1 MGNIGIFYGSSGGNT
16 ARVAG
21 RIATKLGAVG
31 DSDIYD
37 VGKAKAEHLTPYDVL
52 LLGSSTWGMG
62 DLQDDWEGFLKT
74 VAAADLSG
82 KKVALFGC
90 GDALSYPD
98 TFCNAM
104 GAIYRAVK
112 DKATVLGFTET
123 DDYSFDDSEA
133 VVDGH
138 FVGLALD
145 EDNESSLTEERIDR
159 WVEQLKKE
167 VGN

>member
-1 MGNIGIFYGSSGGNT
+1 
-16 ARVAG
+16 
-21 RIATKLGAVG
+21 
-31 DSDIYD
+31 
-37 VGKAKAEHLTPYDVL
+37 
-52 LLGSSTWGMG
+52 
-62 DLQDDWEGFLKT
+62 
-74 VAAADLSG
+74 
-82 KKVALFGC
+82 
-90 GDALSYPD
+90 
-98 TFCNAM
+98 M

-112 DKATVLGFTET
+112 DKDTVLGFTET